1 MKTTTRLLALLL
13 ALCMVFAFAACGK
26 DPSDPT
32 DPTDPSNP
40 TTPTDPDNPNPD
52 EPSKEEILKE
62 LQKTMLENTLAM
74 QQKNKDTI
82 GWLYI
87 DGTTVNDV
95 VVKVNYNDDNKYYLR
110 RNANGENDNDGCYYA
125 DFRCTS
131 GNRSTISKNTVIY
144 GHNLGRA
151 ENALLTDYQNHAN
164 GPKFAQLLKY
174 QDEEFAKT
182 HPYIY
187 YSTIEEDMVWQV
199 FAVFYTDIKFDY
211 INPNPADATF
221 NSLIKKAQDLSFYD
235 YDVEVTSNDK
245 ILTLSTCTYR
255 LADDTKLHYPNDY
268 RYVVMAKLLP
278 ADAAFPVTGSSL
290 NSQLT
295 SVPACQ
301 SIIKKAVVKR
311 LMAKHH
317 TSVLPE
323 TGAEYKIRFMLRK
336 DQCEIMLDTT
346 GDGLHKRGYR
356 RNAMEAPIRETLAAT
371 IADLGRVRRDSLVED
386 PFCGS
391 GTLLIEAAQK
401 AMNIAPGLKRR
412 FAAERYS
419 FVPASL
425 WAEQRQKALAES
437 KLDVGFEAFGYDIDP
452 AAVALANAN
461 AKLAGVEKRCHFEV
475 ADVADF
481 AAKPEAIV
489 LTNPPYGERMNTI
502 EGAAKLARTLGQQMA
517 EHPCAGLYA
526 ITADMEFESHYG
538 KRANKRRKMYNGMIP
553 CQLYMYYEAP
563 KFEHKA
569 KPMPKQGF
577 DGKRTVEFKK
587 K

>member
-1 MKTTTRLLALLL
+1 MPAKFELIAPCFFGCEATAKFELTRIGAENIRVGDGRLTFAGGPEMIAAANLNLRTVERVMLLL
-13 ALCMVFAFAACGK
+13 NTYPASTF
-26 DPSDPT
+26 
-32 DPTDPSNP
+32 
-40 TTPTDPDNPNPD
+40 D
-52 EPSKEEILKE
+52 ELFDGVYSIPWEE
-62 LQKTMLENTLAM
+62 
-74 QQKNKDTI
+74 
-82 GWLYI
+82 
-87 DGTTVNDV
+87 
-95 VVKVNYNDDNKYYLR
+95 
-110 RNANGENDNDGCYYA
+110 
-125 DFRCTS
+125 
-131 GNRSTISKNTVIY
+131 
-144 GHNLGRA
+144 
-151 ENALLTDYQNHAN
+151 
-164 GPKFAQLLKY
+164 
-174 QDEEFAKT
+174 
-182 HPYIY
+182 
-187 YSTIEEDMVWQV
+187 
-199 FAVFYTDIKFDY
+199 
-211 INPNPADATF
+211 
-221 NSLIKKAQDLSFYD
+221 
-235 YDVEVTSNDK
+235 
-245 ILTLSTCTYR
+245 
-255 LADDTKLHYPNDY
+255 
-268 RYVVMAKLLP
+268 LLP

-290 NSQLT
+290 N
-295 SVPACQ
+295 
-301 SIIKKAVVKR
+301 
-311 LMAKHH
+311 KHH

-336 DQCEIMLDTT
+336 NVCEIMLDTT
-346 GDGLHKRGYR
+346 GEGLHKRGYR

-502 EGAAKLARTLGQQMA
+502 EGAAKLARTLGRQMA